1 MNRLLAR
8 QLRRLGLDPDGADV
22 DPAQWKALLER
33 VSDSYDDADRSRY
46 LLERSLRIS
55 SEEMAQLNK
64 AVREQSEAEVARSE
78 RRFANLL
85 THSVIPTWQADL
97 SAVGDALA
105 ALRESGVARLDTYLE
120 KHPEEAER
128 LAGLVDVVAQNS
140 TAAGLLAGRPSQL
153 PGPLATAGPI
163 FTALRDAV
171 RALLLAIWDD
181 RDHVRADIRV
191 GSSEETEFHGI
202 LHAGVPRTDGV
213 ADLSEVIVVV
223 TDVTALKQA
232 EERMEQLVQSK
243 DDFLAAVSHE
253 IRTPLTSVFG
263 SALLLEERGDS
274 LAAEET
280 RELIRNIVRE
290 SGEVSDLVEDLL
302 VAARAD
308 LGNINIDMRPLLVH
322 PEVEHAAAGILDGPV
337 EIDSS
342 EVDGEVFADPL
353 RFKQIL
359 RNLLANAVRYGGPK
373 IVVQSAHID
382 GRLFLSVCDN
392 GEEIAADRRDAIFE
406 LYERDT
412 GKAKV
417 TTSVGVGLT
426 VSRQLAR
433 LMGGDLT
440 YDHTGGWSRFRLEL
454 PATSEVVRSS

>member
-8 QLRRLGLDPDGADV
+8 QLRRLGLDPDAD
-22 DPAQWKALLER
+22 DIGPEQWKALLER
-33 VSDSYDDADRSRY
+33 VSVSYDDADRSRY

-55 SEEMAQLNK
+55 SEEMAQLNQ

-85 THSVIPTWQADL
+85 TYSVIPTWQADF
-97 SAVGDALA
+97 SVVGEALGSI
-105 ALRESGVARLDTYLE
+105 RDSGVERLADYLE
-120 KHPEEAER
+120 EHPEEVER
-128 LAGLVDVVAQNS
+128 LAGLVHVVAQNS
-140 TAAGLLAGRPSQL
+140 TAADLLAGGLSQL

-163 FTALRDAV
+163 FAALRDTV

-181 RDHVRADIRV
+181 RDHVRLDIRA

-202 LHAGVPRTDGV
+202 LHASVPRSDGVP
-213 ADLSEVIVVV
+213 DLSEVIVVV
-223 TDVTALKQA
+223 TDVTALKKA
-232 EERMEQLVQSK
+232 EARMEQLVQSK

-263 SALLLEERGDS
+263 SALLLEERGES
-274 LAAEET
+274 LDVDDT
-280 RELIRNIVRE
+280 RELIGTIARE
-290 SGEVSDLVEDLL
+290 SGEVADLVEDLL

-308 LGNINIDMRPLLVH
+308 LGNISIDPRPLAVR
-322 PEVEHAAAGILDGPV
+322 PEVKQVVAGILDRPA
-337 EIDSS
+337 EIDYS

-359 RNLLANAVRYGGPK
+359 RNLITNAVRYGGK
-373 IVVQSAHID
+373 QIVVQSTQLD
-382 GRLFLSVCDN
+382 GHLVLSVCDN
-392 GEEIAADRRDAIFE
+392 GEGIAADRHDAIFE

-412 GKAKV
+412 GKATV

-433 LMGGDLT
+433 MMGGDVT
-440 YDHTGGWSRFRLEL
+440 YEHSGGWSRFRLEL
-454 PATSEVVRSS
+454 PVARERVGS